1 MGKLSLLA
9 GDHAHTA
16 LLFSICVDNGAGMRL
31 NLRGHAHGSFIFKT
45 SVITLYTTKQ
55 ECCVWLE
62 ATSQFDYKETNK

>member
-31 NLRGHAHGSFIFKT
+31 NLRGHMHTVVLF
-45 SVITLYTTKQ
+45 LRHL
-55 ECCVWLE
+55 W
-62 ATSQFDYKETNK
+62 